1 MSRTRELF
9 EPIAKEIQL
18 LQRLNIRQA
27 KSIRMLI
34 KSLEKIEKL
43 STESAK
49 GTVLNSVQRECLV
62 LRKKLD
68 KFLAG

>member
-9 EPIAKEIQL
+9 EPIAKEIQF

-27 KSIRMLI
+27 KSIRMLV

-43 STESAK
+43 SMESAK

-62 LRKKLD
+62 LRKKLN